1 MKKTSENCLIFFLI
15 TIIAVNSCSPKPPVT
30 IPSISTE
37 INPISILPGN
47 FDSNLIVSEQG
58 LDEELETSTRYEVSL
73 IIAEDYQHLNGHLN
87 VIFTNNENQAL
98 NEIFF
103 RLFPNSMGDYLR
115 LLNTSVNGEVSQP
128 LLSANN
134 TAARFDLSAPLQPSA
149 SIGIEMDF
157 EIKVP
162 TDPSA
167 NYGLFAFFDDI
178 LSLYEFIP
186 LIPVYDETGWH
197 GDLSAE
203 YGDQVFSDVSF
214 FTVNVDAPQ
223 ALITVASG
231 VRTALKVENG
241 RKQETFM
248 AGPVRDFYLAAS
260 PSYEVKSSQQGEVT
274 INVYYP
280 AQFADS
286 GEFLLQVAKDAVE
299 VFSQEISPYPYS
311 ELDLVAA
318 PMQGAYGMEY
328 SSIVALGSFLF
339 DAAATERG
347 QSARSLLESA
357 AAHEVAHQWF
367 FNVVH
372 SDQVNEPW
380 LDEGMT
386 QYATALYFEKSQGKP
401 AAENYRQ
408 SWWGRWQRVETEVIP
423 IGLPVSA
430 YSMTEY
436 SAIIYG
442 RAPLFID
449 ALRTKM
455 GDEIFFRFLKAYYQ
469 TYQWNIVETD
479 DFQTLAEQTC
489 GCDLEEL
496 FGQWVFEK

>member
-1 MKKTSENCLIFFLI
+1 MKNTSGNCIIFFLI
-15 TIIAVNSCSPKPPVT
+15 TLIAINSCSPKPTVT
-30 IPSISTE
+30 VS
-37 INPISILPGN
+37 PISILPGD
-47 FDSNLIVSEQG
+47 FDSNLIISEQG
-58 LDEELETSTRYEVSL
+58 LDEELESSTRYEVSL

-98 NEIFF
+98 NEIIF
-103 RLFPNSMGDYLR
+103 RLFPNSMGDNLR
-115 LLNTSVNGEVSQP
+115 LLNTSVNGEASQP
-128 LLSANN
+128 FLSANN
-134 TAARFDLSAPLQPSA
+134 TVAQFDLSAPLQPGT

-157 EIKVP
+157 EIKVL

-167 NYGLFAFFDDI
+167 NYGLFAFYDDI

-186 LIPVYDETGWH
+186 LIPVYDETGWYD
-197 GDLSAE
+197 DLSAE

-223 ALITVASG
+223 ALITASSG
-231 VRTALKVENG
+231 VRTTMKVEKG
-241 RKQETFM
+241 RRQETFM

-260 PSYEVKSSQQGEVT
+260 PSYEVKSAKQGEVT

-280 AQFADS
+280 AQFSDS
-286 GEFLLQVAKDAVE
+286 GEFLLDVGKAAVE
-299 VFSQEISPYPYS
+299 VFSKEIGSYPYT

-386 QYATALYFEKSQGKP
+386 QYATAIYFEKSQGEP

-408 SWWGRWQRVETEVIP
+408 SWWNRWQRVEKEEVP
-423 IGLPVSA
+423 IGLPVNA

-442 RAPLFID
+442 RAPLFVD
-449 ALRTKM
+449 AIRTKM
-455 GDEIFFRFLKAYYQ
+455 GDEIFFKFLNAYYQ

-489 GCDLEEL
+489 ECDLEEL
-496 FGQWVFEK
+496 FRQWVFER